1 MRTVAWII
9 EGKVY
14 RQFEKREFF
23 GEEGKT
29 GKNKGLNLS
38 DFRFVEAHL
47 DEIIASLQPGA
58 LERGVQAEPAPVAQA
73 AAPSHDSEEQY

>member
-1 MRTVAWII
+1 VAWII

-47 DEIIASLQPGA
+47 KNN
-58 LERGVQAEPAPVAQA
+58 A
-73 AAPSHDSEEQY
+73 AV